1 MKQFKKEP
9 VECKKNPL
17 KTYLFLATMNK
28 LLQALFYSN
37 NFYIFSPQ
45 CLVSLTNAVD
55 ISKTQIF
62 WNFILC
68 SVKYI

>member
-9 VECKKNPL
+9 VEWKKNPL
-17 KTYLFLATMNK
+17 KTYLILATTNK

-45 CLVSLTNAVD
+45 CLVSLTNA
-55 ISKTQIF
+55 
-62 WNFILC
+62 
-68 SVKYI
+68 